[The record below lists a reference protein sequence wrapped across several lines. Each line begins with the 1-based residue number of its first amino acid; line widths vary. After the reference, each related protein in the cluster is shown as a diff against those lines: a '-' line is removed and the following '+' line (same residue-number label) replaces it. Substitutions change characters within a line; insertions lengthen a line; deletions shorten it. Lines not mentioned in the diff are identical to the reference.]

1 MPSFALKRYTGNGT
15 LTNYTI
21 PFTYRTASDVVVT
34 VAGTVLNLTTHYSFP
49 SASTISFVTP
59 PANGAAIVL
68 RRSTSQD
75 ARIVDYAAGSVL
87 KESDLDNDS
96 IQGFNMAQEAIDIA
110 QDSIA
115 VSDSNNQFDATSLRV
130 TNVADP
136 TSAQDVATKNY
147 LETTWLSEAD
157 KTNINAVNNNLTN
170 ITAVKDNETNINL
183 NATNITAIQNAS
195 ANATLAQN
203 YATETDSPVT
213 GTTDDSAKSWATGGD
228 ETNYNMRTNGKG
240 SAKEWAVYTT
250 GTANDSEYSAKEYAV
265 GTQSGQSL
273 GSSKQW
279 AVGGG
284 TGFTTSEAVAGG
296 LFSAKYYAE
305 QAAASKTEFSNV
317 YHGAAAT
324 DPTEDPD
331 GSALEA
337 GDLYFNTSTNT
348 LKYYNG
354 SSWASIEATD
364 TSSFATKG
372 VAIAMAIAL

>member
-157 KTNINAVNNNLTN
+157 KTNITAVNNNLTN
-170 ITAVKDNETNINL
+170 ITAVKDNATNINL

-195 ANATLAQN
+195 ANATKAQN
-203 YATETDSPVT
+203 YATETDSTVT
-213 GTTDDSAKSWATGGD
+213 GTTDDSAKSWATGG
-228 ETNYNMRTNGKG
+228 TSSYSMRTAGKG
-240 SAKEWAVYTT
+240 SAKEWATYTT
-250 GTANDSEYSAKEYAV
+250 GTANNSEYSAKEYAV
-265 GTQSGQSL
+265 GAQRRGQANGGSAKDWATYTSGT
-273 GSSKQW
+273 
-279 AVGGG
+279 VDN
-284 TGFTTSEAVAGG
+284 AGY
-296 LFSAKYYAE
+296 SAKYWAQQAE
-305 QAAASKTEFSNV
+305 ASKTEFSNV
-317 YHGAAAT
+317 YHGALSS
-324 DPTEDPD
+324 DPTQDPD

-337 GDLYFNTSTNT
+337 GDLYFNTSTSK

-354 SSWASIEATD
+354 SSWANIEATD

>member
-1 MPSFALKRYTGNGT
+1 MSFALKRYTGNGT

-21 PFTYRTASDVVVT
+21 PFTYRAASDVVVT

-157 KTNINAVNNNLTN
+157 KTSVNAVNNNLTN
-170 ITAVKDNETNINL
+170 INAVKDNATNINL

-203 YATETDSPVT
+203 YATETDSEVT
-213 GTTDDSAKSWATGGD
+213 GTTDDSAKSWATGG
-228 ETNYNMRTNGKG
+228 TSTYSMRTNGKG
-240 SAKEWAVYTT
+240 SAKEWASYTT
-250 GTANDSEYSAKEYAV
+250 GTANGSEYSAKEYAV

-317 YHGAAAT
+317 YHGAAPS
-324 DPTEDPD
+324 DPTQDPD

-354 SSWASIEATD
+354 SSWANIEATD